1 MEGICLRDKLRA
13 ARIAKNLSGRGLA
26 RLAGLKECS
35 CPSWENGNSIPNVRH
50 ALRLARAL
58 DTTVEA
64 LFVGE
69 VDG

>member
-1 MEGICLRDKLRA
+1 MQNHLREFRA
-13 ARIAKNLSGRGLA
+13 KKGFTQMQLACKIGCEPGLVSQYERGVHA
-26 RLAGLKECS
+26 
-35 CPSWENGNSIPNVRH
+35 PSLRH

-64 LFVGE
+64 LFGGE

>member
-13 ARIAKNLSGRGLA
+13 ARIEKHLSGRGLTQ
-26 RLAGLKECS
+26 LAGVKQSAYSL
-35 CPSWENGNSIPNVRH
+35 WEQGKTIPNVRH

-58 DTTVEA
+58 GTTVEE
-64 LFVGE
+64 LFGGE

>member
-1 MEGICLRDKLRA
+1 MRYKLRA
-13 ARIAKNLSGRGLA
+13 ARIAKHLSGRGLA

-35 CPSWENGNSIPNVRH
+35 YPSWENGNSIPSVRH

-58 DTTVEA
+58 DTTVEE
-64 LFVGE
+64 LFGGE

>member
-1 MEGICLRDKLRA
+1 MRYKLRA
-13 ARIAKNLSGRGLA
+13 ARIAKHLSGRGLA

-35 CPSWENGNSIPNVRH
+35 YPSWENGNSIPSVRH

-58 DTTVEA
+58 DTTVED
-64 LFVGE
+64 LFGGE

>member
-1 MEGICLRDKLRA
+1 MRDKIRT
-13 ARIAKNLSGRGLA
+13 ARIAKHLSGRGLA

-35 CPSWENGNSIPNVRH
+35 YPSWENGNSIPSVRH

-58 DTTVEA
+58 GTTVED
-64 LFVGE
+64 LFGGE